1 MGAITPRTNK
11 DGSTSY
17 KAQVRIRK
25 GGKVLHQETQTF
37 SREAAAKAWVK
48 KRETELADPTGLKK
62 ALAEDPPI
70 KDLIDRARRETKRKM
85 SKSKLNV
92 LKMIEAHEFAET
104 RCSNID
110 SAALVKFVSILN
122 VSPSTADNYF
132 SHLSSV
138 LKIARPAW
146 GYPVNEQEV
155 EDARIVMRKMG
166 IIARSNKRDR
176 RPTRDEMDRLMDYFS
191 KSKSTRGD
199 TVPMTSICLM
209 TLYSL
214 RRAIE
219 ICNITWSDLDEEG
232 CRVMVRD
239 LKHPEQKQGNDTWC
253 YLTPEALRVI
263 KAQPKVPGEQRI
275 FPYAEKSASMAFTN
289 AVQALGID
297 DLVLNDLRHEG
308 ASRLSEMGWTVQRV
322 ASISGHR
329 SWNTLKRY
337 THVREV
343 GDKWSGWPWLDRVAP
358 MPPVDPAP

>member
-1 MGAITPRTNK
+1 MGAITPRMNK

-37 SREAAAKAWVK
+37 SRRQAAVAWIK
-48 KRETELADPTGLKK
+48 KLETELADPAGLKK
-62 ALAEDPPI
+62 ALAEDPPL
-70 KDLIDRARRETKRKM
+70 KDVIDRARKETKRAM
-85 SKSKLNV
+85 SKSKINV
-92 LKMIEAHEFAET
+92 LKMIEAHEFAEK
-104 RCSNID
+104 RCSQID
-110 SAALVKFVSILN
+110 SAALVKFVNDLG

-132 SHLSSV
+132 SHLASI

-146 GYPVNEQEV
+146 GFPLDEQAIN
-155 EDARIVMRKMG
+155 DARVVMKRLG
-166 IIARSNKRDR
+166 TIARSNKRDR
-176 RPTRDEMDRLMDYFS
+176 RPTREEMDRLMDYFA

-209 TLYSL
+209 TMYSL

-219 ICNITWSDLDEEG
+219 ICGITWNDLDVDG

-239 LKHPEQKQGNDTWC
+239 LKHPEEKVGNDTWC

-263 KAQPKVPGEQRI
+263 LSQPKVPGENRI
-275 FPYAEKSASMAFTN
+275 FPYAPKSASGAFGSATL
-289 AVQALGID
+289 ALGIE

-322 ASISGHR
+322 ASVSGHR

-343 GDKWSGWPWLDRVAP
+343 GDKWSGWEWLDRVAP
-358 MPPVDPAP
+358 QAARS

>member
-1 MGAITPRTNK
+1 MGAITPRINK

-37 SREAAAKAWVK
+37 ARKHAAVAWVK
-48 KRETELADPTGLKK
+48 KLETELADPAGLKK
-62 ALAEDPPI
+62 ALAEDPPL
-70 KDLIDRARRETKRKM
+70 KDVIDRARKETKRVM
-85 SKSKLNV
+85 SKSKINV
-92 LKMIEAHEFAET
+92 LKMIEAHDFALKK
-104 RCSNID
+104 CSQLD
-110 SAALVKFVSILN
+110 SAALVGFIGGLGVSA
-122 VSPSTADNYF
+122 STADNYF
-132 SHLSSV
+132 SHLASI

-146 GYPVNEQEV
+146 GFPVDEQAV
-155 EDARIVMRKMG
+155 NDARVVMKRLG
-166 IIARSNKRDR
+166 TIARSNKRDR

-199 TVPMTSICLM
+199 TVPMTSVCLM
-209 TLYSL
+209 TIYSL

-219 ICNITWSDLDEEG
+219 ICGITWSDLDIDG

-239 LKHPEQKQGNDTWC
+239 LKHPEEKAGNDTWC

-263 KAQPKVPGEQRI
+263 LAQPKVAGQPRI
-275 FPYAEKSASMAFTN
+275 FPHAPKSASEAFGN
-289 AVQALGID
+289 ATLALGIE

-322 ASISGHR
+322 ASVSGHR

-337 THVREV
+337 THVRQT
-343 GDKWSGWPWLDRVAP
+343 GDKWADWEWLDRIAP
-358 MPPVDPAP
+358 QTTPAS

>member
-37 SREAAAKAWVK
+37 AREQAAKAWIK

-62 ALAEDPPI
+62 ALAEDPPL
-70 KDLIDRARRETKRKM
+70 KDVIDRAQRETQRAM
-85 SKSKLNV
+85 SKSKTNV
-92 LKMIEAHEFAET
+92 LKMIKAHEFAEK
-104 RCSNID
+104 RCSQVD
-110 SAALVKFVSILN
+110 SAALVEFIRGLN

-146 GYPVNEQEV
+146 SYPVDGQSI
-155 EDARIVMRKMG
+155 EDARVVMRRMG

-176 RPTRDEMDRLMDYFS
+176 RPTVDEMNRLMEYFS

-219 ICNITWSDLDEEG
+219 ICSITWPDLDEDG

-239 LKHPEQKQGNDTWC
+239 LKHPELKQGNDTWC

-263 KAQPKVPGEQRI
+263 KAQPKRKGEPRI
-275 FPYAEKSASMAFTN
+275 FPYAPKSASEAFGN
-289 AVQALGID
+289 AALALGIE

-322 ASISGHR
+322 ASVSGHR

-337 THVREV
+337 THVRQV
-343 GDKWSGWPWLDRVAP
+343 GDKWAGWEWLDRVAP
-358 MPPVDPAP
+358 MPLADPAP

>member
-25 GGKVLHQETQTF
+25 DGKVLHQETKTF
-37 SREAAAKAWVK
+37 ARRQAAVAWVK
-48 KRETELADPTGLKK
+48 KLETELADPAGLKK
-62 ALAEDPPI
+62 ALAEDPPL
-70 KDLIDRARRETKRKM
+70 KDVIDRARKETKKYM
-85 SKSKLNV
+85 SKSKINV
-92 LKMIEAHEFAET
+92 LKMIEAHDFAMK
-104 RCSNID
+104 RCSQID
-110 SAALVKFVSILN
+110 SAALVGFVGGLG

-132 SHLSSV
+132 SHLASI

-146 GYPVNEQEV
+146 GFPIDEQAVN
-155 EDARIVMRKMG
+155 DARVVMKRLG
-166 IIARSNKRDR
+166 TIARSNKRDR
-176 RPTRDEMDRLMDYFS
+176 RPTRDEMDKLMDYFS

-209 TLYSL
+209 TIYSL

-219 ICNITWSDLDEEG
+219 ICNITWNDLDVDG

-239 LKHPEQKQGNDTWC
+239 LKHPDEKIGNDTWC

-263 KAQPKVPGEQRI
+263 LAQPKIDGQPRI
-275 FPYAEKSASMAFTN
+275 FPYAPKSASEAFGN
-289 AVQALGID
+289 AALALGIE
-297 DLVLNDLRHEG
+297 DLTLNDLRHEG

-322 ASISGHR
+322 ASVSGHR

-343 GDKWSGWPWLDRVAP
+343 GDKWSSWEWLDRVAP
-358 MPPVDPAP
+358 QAAS

>member
-37 SREAAAKAWVK
+37 SREQAAKAWVK

-70 KDLIDRARRETKRKM
+70 KELIDRARRETKRKM

-104 RCSNID
+104 KCSQID
-110 SAALVKFVSILN
+110 SAALVKFVNDLG
-122 VSPSTADNYF
+122 VSPSTGDNYF

-146 GYPVNEQEV
+146 GYPVDTQAV
-155 EDARIVMRKMG
+155 EDARIVMRRLG
-166 IIARSNKRDR
+166 TIARSNKRDR
-176 RPTRDEMDRLMDYFS
+176 RPTVDEMNRLMEHFS
-191 KSKSTRGD
+191 RSKSTRGD

-219 ICNITWSDLDEEG
+219 ICNITWSDLDVDG

-239 LKHPEQKQGNDTWC
+239 LKHPELKQGNDTWC

-263 KAQPKVPGEQRI
+263 LAQPKVAGEPRI

-322 ASISGHR
+322 ASVSGHR

-343 GDKWSGWPWLDRVAP
+343 GDKWAGWAWLDRVAP